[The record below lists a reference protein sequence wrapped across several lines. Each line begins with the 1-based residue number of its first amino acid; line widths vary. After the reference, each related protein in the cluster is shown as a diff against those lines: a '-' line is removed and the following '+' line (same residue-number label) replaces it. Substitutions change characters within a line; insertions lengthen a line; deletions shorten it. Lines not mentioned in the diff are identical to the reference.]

1 MKAINK
7 VIIPLLV
14 LLTLLLL
21 AGCDNHKAIDKA
33 IEEEE
38 EKILNFMD
46 TYDAVRDC
54 TLLEKNKSFY
64 GTWDFS
70 KYDSDDKNWE
80 RLVVNLFIYCGLDEP
95 YTKITD
101 YEGIIVI
108 KENDNTVSL
117 TASGV
122 KITLVTESGKEKS
135 LTFNCDMKRKVTK
148 EGTEGAVVV
157 DYEISSLEINT
168 KEYKP
173 IIATIWEEDEYTGG
187 SKAEFRVATVNNG
200 SVSLDILNA
209 SHYGYL

>member
-7 VIIPLLV
+7 VIIPLLII
-14 LLTLLLL
+14 LTLLLL
-21 AGCDNHKAIDKA
+21 AGCDNQKAIEKA

-46 TYDAVRDC
+46 TYDAVRNC
-54 TLLEKNKSFY
+54 FLLERNRHQ

-70 KYDSDDKNWE
+70 EYDSEDNNWI
-80 RLVVNLFIYCGLDEP
+80 VFAANLFIYCGLDEP
-95 YTKITD
+95 YTSITNS
-101 YEGIIVI
+101 EGIIVI
-108 KENDNTVSL
+108 EENDNTVSV

-122 KITLVTESGKEKS
+122 KITLVTASGKEIN

-173 IIATIWEEDEYTGG
+173 INATIWQEYEYSSG
-187 SKAEFRVATVNNG
+187 SKAEFRVAYVGN
-200 SVSLDILNA
+200 SRVSLDILNA

>member
-21 AGCDNHKAIDKA
+21 AGCDNQKAID
-33 IEEEE
+33 EEE

-46 TYDAVRDC
+46 TYDSVRDC
-54 TLLEKNKSFY
+54 TLLEKNKSLY

-70 KYDSDDKNWE
+70 EYDSEDIKWDV
-80 RLVVNLFIYCGLDEP
+80 LVARLFIYCGLDEK
-95 YTKITD
+95 YTRITD

-108 KENDNTVSL
+108 KENDNTVSV

-122 KITLVTESGKEKS
+122 KITLVTASEKEKN
-135 LTFNCDMKRKVTK
+135 LAFNCEMKRKVTK

-173 IIATIWEEDEYTGG
+173 INATLWQEDEYQSG
-187 SKAEFRVATVNNG
+187 SKAEFRVATVDNS

>member
-14 LLTLLLL
+14 LLTLLLP

-54 TLLEKNKSFY
+54 TLLEKKSFY

-187 SKAEFRVATVNNG
+187 SKAEFRVATVNNS